1 MKGRDKNGRFN
12 SGNTGKPKGSKNK
25 LTLALQKAIEQ
36 VEKDKKK
43 TLFKHFIERAFKSDA
58 VLVATIKKL
67 IADKIQSEVDL
78 GGEVNVN
85 IKLVDSDKEK
95 EE

>member
-1 MKGRDKNGRFN
+1 MAWKKGESGNPKGRPRN
-12 SGNTGKPKGSKNK
+12 SEIEE
-25 LTLALQKAIEQ
+25 LRRAIRS
-36 VEKDKKK
+36 VERKKK
-43 TLFKHFIERAFKSDA
+43 KKLFEQFIERAFKSDA

-67 IADKIQSEVDL
+67 VADKTQTEVDL